1 MLKIIMNF
9 VKKNTTNDTKPK
21 IKYYLCGR
29 TKKIVMKNYK
39 NNSNKNLVVEEPMA
53 VYAVADDS
61 SIFTL
66 IEKIKKGISFNAFS
80 KLVKNTPFKISEWAG
95 FLHISERTMQRY
107 QKENKNFDA
116 LYTEKIYEVSMLT
129 NYGVEVF
136 GSIDNFNQWLST
148 SNVALGGIVPK
159 TLLDSTFGIQVLK
172 DELGRIEHGILA

>member
-1 MLKIIMNF
+1 
-9 VKKNTTNDTKPK
+9 
-21 IKYYLCGR
+21 
-29 TKKIVMKNYK
+29 MKHRRN
-39 NNSNKNLVVEEPMA
+39 
-53 VYAVADDS
+53 
-61 SIFTL
+61 
-66 IEKIKKGISFNAFS
+66 
-80 KLVKNTPFKISEWAG
+80 
-95 FLHISERTMQRY
+95 